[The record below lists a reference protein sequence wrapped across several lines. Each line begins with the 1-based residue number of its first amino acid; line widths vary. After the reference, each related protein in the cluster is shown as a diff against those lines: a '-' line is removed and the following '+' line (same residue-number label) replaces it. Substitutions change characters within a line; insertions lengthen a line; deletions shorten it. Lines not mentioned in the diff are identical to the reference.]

1 MATLDVLTWL
11 QDSPLAHAIS
21 KTDHLVGAGLQIV
34 HVMGLVAL
42 LASLVLI
49 SLHLLGLA
57 FKQQPI
63 TEIARE
69 STRLVWFGLALTAL
83 SGTLMFIA
91 TPKLYFYNPAF
102 RLKMILFFVAVIV
115 QLALFRR
122 AAASDSP
129 SPAFARVTVGVSL
142 AAWFSVAM
150 AGRMIGFI

>member
-1 MATLDVLTWL
+1 MTTFDVLSWL
-11 QDSPLAHAIS
+11 QDSALAHAIS
-21 KTDHLVGAGLQIV
+21 KTDHLVGAGLQII

-63 TEIARE
+63 TDIAKE
-69 STRLVWFGLALTAL
+69 ATKLVWFGLGLTAS

-102 RLKMILFFVAVIV
+102 QLKMGLFLLAVIV
-115 QLALFRR
+115 QLALFRK
-122 AAASDSP
+122 AARQTTP
-129 SPAFARVTVGVSL
+129 SPAFARASVSISL

>member
-1 MATLDVLTWL
+1 MSTHDVLTWL
-11 QDSPLAHAIS
+11 QDSSLAHAIS
-21 KTDHLVGAGLQIV
+21 KTDHMVGAGLQII

-49 SLHLLGLA
+49 SLHLVGLA
-57 FKQQPI
+57 FKQES
-63 TEIARE
+63 TADIARE
-69 STRLVWFGLALTAL
+69 ATRLVWLGLALTAL

-102 RLKMILFFVAVIV
+102 RLKMVLFFIAVLV
-115 QLALFRR
+115 QLALFRKT
-122 AAASDSP
+122 A
-129 SPAFARVTVGVSL
+129 ARVSPDPVLARVSVGVSL

>member
-1 MATLDVLTWL
+1 MTTFDVLSWL
-11 QDSPLAHAIS
+11 QDSALAHAIS
-21 KTDHLVGAGLQIV
+21 KTDHLVGAGLQII

-63 TEIARE
+63 TDIAKE
-69 STRLVWFGLALTAL
+69 ATKLVWLGLGLTAL

-91 TPKLYFYNPAF
+91 TPKLYFYNPSF
-102 RLKMILFFVAVIV
+102 QLKMGLFLVAVIV
-115 QLALFRR
+115 QLALFRK
-122 AAASDSP
+122 AAKQTTP
-129 SPAFARVTVGVSL
+129 NPAFARASVSISL